1 MISAW
6 GRKGATGRRETSVVR
21 GFGLAR
27 STRYPYSWYLRVLP
41 TLSLLRF
48 ERVPPPPHGAR
59 ARHFPL
65 PPGSPPGG
73 RRSRSQ
79 SRLSRVDSFRS
90 PISVPPPRAGIA
102 VLASEPRYAPATV
115 TSL

>member
-1 MISAW
+1 MISAR

-27 STRYPYSWYLRVLP
+27 STRYPYSCYLRVLP

-59 ARHFPL
+59 AIFPY
-65 PPGSPPGG
+65 
-73 RRSRSQ
+73 
-79 SRLSRVDSFRS
+79 
-90 PISVPPPRAGIA
+90 PRAHR
-102 VLASEPRYAPATV
+102 LAGDDRDRKAA
-115 TSL
+115 SLG